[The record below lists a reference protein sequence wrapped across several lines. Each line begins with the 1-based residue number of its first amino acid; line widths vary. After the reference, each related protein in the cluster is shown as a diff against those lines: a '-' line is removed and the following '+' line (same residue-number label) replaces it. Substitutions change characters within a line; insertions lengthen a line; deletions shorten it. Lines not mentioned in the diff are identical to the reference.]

1 MKKIYTILLLIV
13 VSTTIVS
20 AQNSKTKKADNLYD
34 RLAYTD
40 AAQAYQK
47 VLKRGTTDAYVFERL
62 ANCYYFINDTKKAE
76 MYYKRVARSKDANP
90 EAIYNYAQ
98 SLKANGKFS
107 DYNTWMK
114 NFAKLSPNDTRV
126 KEFMKNPNY
135 IPKIMDDMARYTA
148 TNMEDINSE
157 YADFGGIVYG
167 KDFYFASGRNTSRKT
182 YQWNEEPY
190 LEIYKATNVGGTMKN
205 AELLKGDVNTK
216 YHESNAVISA
226 DGKRMYFDRND
237 YFEGDYDKSENGI
250 NQINL
255 YYAENI
261 DGKGWSGV
269 VSVPFNNNEYSTGH
283 PALSQDG
290 KTLYF
295 VSDMPGG
302 KGGSDIYMV
311 AINND
316 GSLGTPKRLGDNI
329 NTEGKELFPYLDSNG
344 TLYFSSDGH
353 MGIGGLDVFY
363 AEAQGDGFGVVTNLG
378 KGVNSTADDFAYKYD
393 PTTQSGYVSSNREGE
408 GGMGSD
414 DIYMV
419 EAVEIPCEVTI
430 AVLVTNQNTNA
441 AVAGARVD
449 LYDTMGNR
457 LSTKTSNIDG
467 MVSFKAACDQAHE
480 LQAVL
485 ADYESG
491 VAKVASANDQKV
503 SATIAL
509 KPIEEIIVEDQIVLN
524 PILFDFDKSNI
535 KPQAAFE
542 LDKVVSV
549 MNKYPEMV
557 IAVGS
562 HTDSRA
568 TDAYN
573 LSLSEAR
580 AQSTV
585 QYIISKG
592 ISGKRISGK
601 GFGET
606 QPKVSCGD
614 TCSEAEHQLNRR
626 SEFTIVKK

>member
-1 MKKIYTILLLIV
+1 MKKIYTILLLIA

-47 VLKRGTTDAYVFERL
+47 VLKRGTTDVYVFERL

-76 MYYKRVARSKDANP
+76 MYYKRVAKSKDANP

-98 SLKANGKFS
+98 TLKANGKFS

-205 AELLKGDVNTK
+205 AELLNGDVNTK

-237 YFEGDYDKSENGI
+237 YFEGDYDKSASGI

-269 VSVPFNNNEYSTGH
+269 VSAPFNNNEYSTGH

-290 KTLYF
+290 NTLYF

-311 AINND
+311 AINSD
-316 GSLGTPKRLGDNI
+316 GSLGTPERLGDNI

-344 TLYFSSDGH
+344 TLYFSSNGH

-363 AEAQGDGFGVVTNLG
+363 AEAQGDGFGVVNNLG
-378 KGVNSTADDFAYKYD
+378 KGVNSSADDFAYKYD
-393 PTTQSGYVSSNREGE
+393 PTSQSGYVSSNRE

-430 AVLVTNQNTNA
+430 AVLVINENTNA

-449 LYDTMGNR
+449 LYDTMGNK
-457 LSTKTSNIDG
+457 LSTKTSNVDG

-480 LQAVL
+480 VQGVL
-485 ADYESG
+485 ADFESN
-491 VAKVASANDQKV
+491 ASKVAPANDQKV

-524 PILFDFDKSNI
+524 PILFDLDKSNI
-535 KPQAAFE
+535 KAQAAFE
-542 LDKVVSV
+542 LDKVVAV

-557 IAVGS
+557 IAVGA

-573 LSLSEAR
+573 LRLSEAR

-601 GFGET
+601 GYGES

-614 TCSEAEHQLNRR
+614 TCSEADHQLNRR
-626 SEFTIVKK
+626 SEFTIVNR

>member
-1 MKKIYTILLLIV
+1 MKKIYTILLLIA

-47 VLKRGTTDAYVFERL
+47 VLKRGTTDDYVFERL

-76 MYYKRVARSKDANP
+76 MYYKRVAKSKDANP

-98 SLKANGKFS
+98 TLKANGKFS

-205 AELLKGDVNTK
+205 AELLNGDVNTK

-237 YFEGDYDKSENGI
+237 YFEGDYDKSANGI

-269 VSVPFNNNEYSTGH
+269 VSAPFNNNEYSTGH

-316 GSLGTPKRLGDNI
+316 GSLGTPERLADNI
-329 NTEGKELFPYLDSNG
+329 NTEGKELFPYVDSNG
-344 TLYFSSDGH
+344 TLYFSSNGH

-363 AEAQGDGFGVVTNLG
+363 AEAQGSSFGVVNNLG
-378 KGVNSTADDFAYKYD
+378 NGVNSPADDFAYKYD
-393 PTTQSGYVSSNREGE
+393 PTTQSGYVSSNREG
-408 GGMGSD
+408 GMGSD

-419 EAVEIPCEVTI
+419 AAVEIPCEVTI

-457 LSTKTSNIDG
+457 LSTKTSNVDG
-467 MVSFKAACDQAHE
+467 MVSFKAACDQPHE

-485 ADYESG
+485 ADYESNAG
-491 VAKVASANDQKV
+491 KVASANDQKV
-503 SATIAL
+503 SVTIAL

-524 PILFDFDKSNI
+524 PILFDLDKSNI

-557 IAVGS
+557 IAVGA

-573 LSLSEAR
+573 LRLSEAR

-592 ISGKRISGK
+592 ISAKRISGK
-601 GFGET
+601 GYGET

-626 SEFTIVKK
+626 SEFTIVNR

>member
-1 MKKIYTILLLIV
+1 MKKIYTILLLIA

-47 VLKRGTTDAYVFERL
+47 VLKRGTTDVYVFERL

-76 MYYKRVARSKDANP
+76 MYYKRVAKSKDANP

-98 SLKANGKFS
+98 TLKANGKFS

-205 AELLKGDVNTK
+205 AELLNGDVNTK

-237 YFEGDYDKSENGI
+237 YFEGDYDKSASGI

-269 VSVPFNNNEYSTGH
+269 VSAPFNNNEYSTGH

-290 KTLYF
+290 NTLYF

-311 AINND
+311 AINSD
-316 GSLGTPKRLGDNI
+316 GSLGTPERLGDNI
-329 NTEGKELFPYLDSNG
+329 NTEGKELFPYIDSNG
-344 TLYFSSDGH
+344 TLYFSSNGH

-363 AEAQGDGFGVVTNLG
+363 AEAQGDGFDVVNNLG
-378 KGVNSTADDFAYKYD
+378 KGVNSSADDFAYKYD
-393 PTTQSGYVSSNREGE
+393 PTSQSGYVSSNRE

-430 AVLVTNQNTNA
+430 AVLVINENTNA

-457 LSTKTSNIDG
+457 LSTKTSNVDG

-480 LQAVL
+480 VQGVL
-485 ADYESG
+485 ADFESN
-491 VAKVASANDQKV
+491 ASKVAPANDQKV

-524 PILFDFDKSNI
+524 PILFDLDKSNI
-535 KPQAAFE
+535 KAQAAFE
-542 LDKVVSV
+542 LDKVVAV

-557 IAVGS
+557 IAVGA

-573 LSLSEAR
+573 LRLSEAR

-601 GFGET
+601 GYGES

-614 TCSEAEHQLNRR
+614 TCSEADHQLNRR
-626 SEFTIVKK
+626 SEFTIVNR

>member
-1 MKKIYTILLLIV
+1 MKKIYTILLLIA

-47 VLKRGTTDAYVFERL
+47 VLKRGTTDVYVFERL

-76 MYYKRVARSKDANP
+76 MYYKRVAKSKDANP

-98 SLKANGKFS
+98 TLKANGKFS

-205 AELLKGDVNTK
+205 AELLNGDVNTK

-237 YFEGDYDKSENGI
+237 YFEGDYDKSASGI

-261 DGKGWSGV
+261 DGKGWSAV
-269 VSVPFNNNEYSTGH
+269 VSAPFNNNEYSTGH

-290 KTLYF
+290 NTLYF

-311 AINND
+311 AINSD

-344 TLYFSSDGH
+344 TLYFSSNGH

-378 KGVNSTADDFAYKYD
+378 KGVNSSADDFAYKYD
-393 PTTQSGYVSSNREGE
+393 PTSQSGYVSSNRE

-430 AVLVTNQNTNA
+430 AVLVINENTNA

-457 LSTKTSNIDG
+457 LSSKTSNVDG

-480 LQAVL
+480 VQGVL
-485 ADYESG
+485 ADFESN
-491 VAKVASANDQKV
+491 ASKVAPANDQKV

-524 PILFDFDKSNI
+524 PILFDLDKSNI
-535 KPQAAFE
+535 KAQAAFE
-542 LDKVVSV
+542 LDKVVAV

-557 IAVGS
+557 IAVGA

-601 GFGET
+601 GYGET
-606 QPKVSCGD
+606 QPKVSCGNN
-614 TCSEAEHQLNRR
+614 CSEAEHQLNRR
-626 SEFTIVKK
+626 SEFTIVNR

>member
-1 MKKIYTILLLIV
+1 MKKIYTILLLIA

-47 VLKRGTTDAYVFERL
+47 VLKRGTTDVYVFERL

-76 MYYKRVARSKDANP
+76 MYYKRVAKSKDANP

-98 SLKANGKFS
+98 TLKANGKFS

-205 AELLKGDVNTK
+205 AELLNGDVNTK

-237 YFEGDYDKSENGI
+237 YFEGDYDKSANGI

-269 VSVPFNNNEYSTGH
+269 VSAPFNNNEYSTGH

-290 KTLYF
+290 NTLYF

-311 AINND
+311 AINSD
-316 GSLGTPKRLGDNI
+316 GSLGTPERLGDNI

-344 TLYFSSDGH
+344 TLYFSSNGH

-363 AEAQGDGFGVVTNLG
+363 AEAQGDGFGVVNNLG
-378 KGVNSTADDFAYKYD
+378 KGVNSSADDFAYKYD
-393 PTTQSGYVSSNREGE
+393 PTTQSGYVSSNRE

-430 AVLVTNQNTNA
+430 AVLVINENTNA

-457 LSTKTSNIDG
+457 LSSKTSNVDG

-480 LQAVL
+480 VQGVL
-485 ADYESG
+485 ADFESN
-491 VAKVASANDQKV
+491 ASKVAPANDQKV

-524 PILFDFDKSNI
+524 PILFDLDKSNI
-535 KPQAAFE
+535 KAQAAFE

-557 IAVGS
+557 IAVGA

-573 LSLSEAR
+573 LTLSEAR

-601 GFGET
+601 GYGET

-614 TCSEAEHQLNRR
+614 NCSEAEHQLNRR
-626 SEFTIVKK
+626 SEFTIVNR

>member
-1 MKKIYTILLLIV
+1 MKKIYTILLLIA

-20 AQNSKTKKADNLYD
+20 AQNSKTKKADKLYD

-47 VLKRGTTDAYVFERL
+47 VLKRGTTDDYVFERL

-76 MYYKRVARSKDANP
+76 MYYKRVAKSKDANP

-98 SLKANGKFS
+98 TLKANGKFS

-205 AELLKGDVNTK
+205 AELLNGDVNTK

-237 YFEGDYDKSENGI
+237 YFEGDYDKSANGI

-269 VSVPFNNNEYSTGH
+269 VSAHFNNNEYSTGH

-316 GSLGTPKRLGDNI
+316 GSLGTPERLADNI
-329 NTEGKELFPYLDSNG
+329 NTEGKELFPYVDSNG
-344 TLYFSSDGH
+344 TLYFSSNGH

-363 AEAQGDGFGVVTNLG
+363 AEAQGSSFGVVNNLG
-378 KGVNSTADDFAYKYD
+378 NGVNSPADDFAYKYD
-393 PTTQSGYVSSNREGE
+393 PTTQSGYVSSNREG
-408 GGMGSD
+408 GMGSD

-419 EAVEIPCEVTI
+419 AAVEIPCEVTI

-449 LYDTMGNR
+449 LYDTLGNR
-457 LSTKTSNIDG
+457 LSTKTSNVDG

-485 ADYESG
+485 ADYESNAG
-491 VAKVASANDQKV
+491 KVASANDQKV
-503 SATIAL
+503 SVTIAL

-524 PILFDFDKSNI
+524 PILFDLDKSNI

-557 IAVGS
+557 IAVGA

-573 LSLSEAR
+573 LRLSEAR

-592 ISGKRISGK
+592 INAERISGK
-601 GFGET
+601 GYGET

-626 SEFTIVKK
+626 SEFTIVNK

>member
-1 MKKIYTILLLIV
+1 MKKIYTILLLIA

-47 VLKRGTTDAYVFERL
+47 VLKRGTTDVYVFERL

-76 MYYKRVARSKDANP
+76 MYYKRVAKSKDANP

-98 SLKANGKFS
+98 TLKANGKFS

-205 AELLKGDVNTK
+205 AELLNGDVNTK

-237 YFEGDYDKSENGI
+237 YFEGDYDKSASGI

-261 DGKGWSGV
+261 DGKGWSAV
-269 VSVPFNNNEYSTGH
+269 VSAPFNNNEYSTGH

-290 KTLYF
+290 NTLYF

-311 AINND
+311 AINSD
-316 GSLGTPKRLGDNI
+316 GSLGTPERLGDNI

-344 TLYFSSDGH
+344 TLYFSSNGH

-378 KGVNSTADDFAYKYD
+378 KGVNSSADDFAYKYD
-393 PTTQSGYVSSNREGE
+393 PTSQSGYVSSNRE

-430 AVLVTNQNTNA
+430 AVLVINENTNA

-457 LSTKTSNIDG
+457 LSSKTSNVDG

-480 LQAVL
+480 VQGVL
-485 ADYESG
+485 ADFESN
-491 VAKVASANDQKV
+491 ASKVAPANDQKV

-524 PILFDFDKSNI
+524 PILFDLDKSNI
-535 KPQAAFE
+535 KAQAAFE
-542 LDKVVSV
+542 LDKVVAV

-557 IAVGS
+557 IAVGA

-601 GFGET
+601 GYGET
-606 QPKVSCGD
+606 QPKVSCGNN
-614 TCSEAEHQLNRR
+614 CSEAEHQLNRR
-626 SEFTIVKK
+626 SEFTIVNR

>member
-1 MKKIYTILLLIV
+1 MKKIYTILLLIA

-47 VLKRGTTDAYVFERL
+47 VLKKGTTDVYVFERL

-76 MYYKRVARSKDANP
+76 MYYKRVAKSKDANP

-98 SLKANGKFS
+98 TLKANGKFS

-205 AELLKGDVNTK
+205 AELLNGDVNTK

-237 YFEGDYDKSENGI
+237 YFEGDYDKSANGI

-269 VSVPFNNNEYSTGH
+269 VSAPFNNNEYSTGH

-311 AINND
+311 AINSD
-316 GSLGTPKRLGDNI
+316 GSLGTPERLGDNI
-329 NTEGKELFPYLDSNG
+329 NTEGKELFPYIDSNG
-344 TLYFSSDGH
+344 TLYFSSNGH

-363 AEAQGDGFGVVTNLG
+363 AEAQGDGFDVVNNLG
-378 KGVNSTADDFAYKYD
+378 KGVNSSADDFAYKYD
-393 PTTQSGYVSSNREGE
+393 PTSQSGYVSSNRE

-430 AVLVTNQNTNA
+430 AVRVINENTNA

-457 LSTKTSNIDG
+457 LSTKTSNVDG

-480 LQAVL
+480 VQGVL
-485 ADYESG
+485 ADFESN
-491 VAKVASANDQKV
+491 ASKVAPANDQKV

-524 PILFDFDKSNI
+524 PILFDLDKSNI
-535 KPQAAFE
+535 KAQAAFE
-542 LDKVVSV
+542 LDKVVAV

-557 IAVGS
+557 IAVGA

-573 LSLSEAR
+573 LRLSEAR

-601 GFGET
+601 GYGES

-614 TCSEAEHQLNRR
+614 NCSEADHQLNRR
-626 SEFTIVKK
+626 SEFTIVNR

>member
-1 MKKIYTILLLIV
+1 MKKIYTILLLIA

-47 VLKRGTTDAYVFERL
+47 VLKRGTTDVYVFERL

-76 MYYKRVARSKDANP
+76 MYYKRVAKSKDANP

-98 SLKANGKFS
+98 TLKANGKFS

-205 AELLKGDVNTK
+205 AELLNGDVNTK

-237 YFEGDYDKSENGI
+237 YFEGDYDKSASGI

-269 VSVPFNNNEYSTGH
+269 VSAPFNNNEYSTGH

-290 KTLYF
+290 NTLYF

-311 AINND
+311 AINSD

-344 TLYFSSDGH
+344 TLYFSSNGH

-363 AEAQGDGFGVVTNLG
+363 AEAQGDGFGVVNNLG
-378 KGVNSTADDFAYKYD
+378 KGVNSSADDFAYKYD
-393 PTTQSGYVSSNREGE
+393 PTSQSGYVSSNRE

-430 AVLVTNQNTNA
+430 AVLVINENTNA

-457 LSTKTSNIDG
+457 LSTKTSNVDG

-480 LQAVL
+480 VQGVL
-485 ADYESG
+485 ADFESN
-491 VAKVASANDQKV
+491 ASKVAPANDQKV

-524 PILFDFDKSNI
+524 PILFDLDKSNI
-535 KPQAAFE
+535 KAQAAFE
-542 LDKVVSV
+542 LDKVVAV

-557 IAVGS
+557 IAVGA

-573 LSLSEAR
+573 LRLSEAR

-601 GFGET
+601 GYGES

-626 SEFTIVKK
+626 SEFTIVNR

>member
-1 MKKIYTILLLIV
+1 MKKIYTILLLIA

-47 VLKRGTTDAYVFERL
+47 VLKRGTTDVYVFERL

-76 MYYKRVARSKDANP
+76 MYYKRVAKSKDANP

-98 SLKANGKFS
+98 TLKANGKFS

-205 AELLKGDVNTK
+205 AELLNGDVNTK

-237 YFEGDYDKSENGI
+237 YFEGDYDKSASGI

-269 VSVPFNNNEYSTGH
+269 VSAPFNNNEYSTGH

-290 KTLYF
+290 NTLYF

-311 AINND
+311 AINSD
-316 GSLGTPKRLGDNI
+316 GSLGTPERLGDNI

-344 TLYFSSDGH
+344 TLYFSSNGH

-363 AEAQGDGFGVVTNLG
+363 AEAQGDGFGVVNNLG
-378 KGVNSTADDFAYKYD
+378 KGVNSSADDFAYKYD
-393 PTTQSGYVSSNREGE
+393 PTSQSGYVSSNRE

-430 AVLVTNQNTNA
+430 AVLVINENTNA

-457 LSTKTSNIDG
+457 LSTKTSNVDG

-480 LQAVL
+480 VQGVL
-485 ADYESG
+485 ADFESN
-491 VAKVASANDQKV
+491 ASKVAPANDQKV

-524 PILFDFDKSNI
+524 PILFDLDKSNI
-535 KPQAAFE
+535 KAQAAFE
-542 LDKVVSV
+542 LDKVVAV

-557 IAVGS
+557 IAVGA

-601 GFGET
+601 GYGES

-614 TCSEAEHQLNRR
+614 NCSEADHQLNRR
-626 SEFTIVKK
+626 SEFTIVNR

>member
-1 MKKIYTILLLIV
+1 MKKIYTILLLIA

-47 VLKRGTTDAYVFERL
+47 VLKRGTTDVYVFERL

-76 MYYKRVARSKDANP
+76 MYYKRVAKSKDANP

-98 SLKANGKFS
+98 TLKANGKFS

-205 AELLKGDVNTK
+205 AELLNGDVNTK

-237 YFEGDYDKSENGI
+237 YFEGDYDKSASGI

-261 DGKGWSGV
+261 DGKGWSAV
-269 VSVPFNNNEYSTGH
+269 VSAPFNNNEYSTGH

-290 KTLYF
+290 NTLYF

-311 AINND
+311 AINSD
-316 GSLGTPKRLGDNI
+316 GSLGTPERLGDNI

-344 TLYFSSDGH
+344 TLYFSSNGH

-378 KGVNSTADDFAYKYD
+378 KGVNSSADDFAYKYD
-393 PTTQSGYVSSNREGE
+393 PTSQSGYVSSNRE

-430 AVLVTNQNTNA
+430 AVLVINENTNA

-457 LSTKTSNIDG
+457 LSTKTSNVDG

-480 LQAVL
+480 VQGVL
-485 ADYESG
+485 ADFESN
-491 VAKVASANDQKV
+491 ASKVAPANDQKV

-524 PILFDFDKSNI
+524 PILFDLDKSNI
-535 KPQAAFE
+535 KAQAAFE
-542 LDKVVSV
+542 LDKVVAV

-557 IAVGS
+557 IAVGA

-601 GFGET
+601 GYGET
-606 QPKVSCGD
+606 QPKVSCGNN
-614 TCSEAEHQLNRR
+614 CSEAEHQLNRR
-626 SEFTIVKK
+626 SEFTIVNR

>member
-1 MKKIYTILLLIV
+1 MKKIYTILLLIA

-47 VLKRGTTDAYVFERL
+47 VLKKGTTDVYVFERL

-76 MYYKRVARSKDANP
+76 MYYKRVAKSKDANP

-98 SLKANGKFS
+98 TLKANGKFS

-205 AELLKGDVNTK
+205 AELLNGDVNTK

-237 YFEGDYDKSENGI
+237 YFEGDYDKSANGI

-269 VSVPFNNNEYSTGH
+269 VSAPFNNNEYSTGH

-311 AINND
+311 AINSD
-316 GSLGTPKRLGDNI
+316 GSLGTPERLGDNI
-329 NTEGKELFPYLDSNG
+329 NTEGKELFPYIDSNG
-344 TLYFSSDGH
+344 TLYFSSNGH

-363 AEAQGDGFGVVTNLG
+363 AEAQGDGFDVVNNLG
-378 KGVNSTADDFAYKYD
+378 KGVNSSADDFAYKYD
-393 PTTQSGYVSSNREGE
+393 PTSQSGYVSSNRE

-419 EAVEIPCEVTI
+419 EAVEIPCEITI
-430 AVLVTNQNTNA
+430 AVLVINENTNA

-457 LSTKTSNIDG
+457 LSTKTSNVDG

-480 LQAVL
+480 VQGVL
-485 ADYESG
+485 ADFESN
-491 VAKVASANDQKV
+491 ASKVAPANDQKV

-524 PILFDFDKSNI
+524 PILFDLDKSNI
-535 KPQAAFE
+535 KAQAAFE
-542 LDKVVSV
+542 LDKVVAV

-557 IAVGS
+557 IAVGA

-573 LSLSEAR
+573 LRLSEAR

-601 GFGET
+601 GYGES

-614 TCSEAEHQLNRR
+614 NCSEADHQLNRR
-626 SEFTIVKK
+626 SEFTIVNR

>member
-1 MKKIYTILLLIV
+1 MKKIYTILLLIA

-47 VLKRGTTDAYVFERL
+47 VLKKGTTDVYVFERL

-76 MYYKRVARSKDANP
+76 MYYKRVAKSKDANP

-98 SLKANGKFS
+98 TLKANGKFS

-205 AELLKGDVNTK
+205 AELLNGDVNTK

-237 YFEGDYDKSENGI
+237 YFEGDYDKSANGI

-269 VSVPFNNNEYSTGH
+269 VSAPFNNNEYSTGH

-311 AINND
+311 AINSD
-316 GSLGTPKRLGDNI
+316 GSLGTPERLGDNI
-329 NTEGKELFPYLDSNG
+329 NTEGKELFPYIDSNG
-344 TLYFSSDGH
+344 TLYFSSNGH

-363 AEAQGDGFGVVTNLG
+363 AEAQGDGFDVVNNLG
-378 KGVNSTADDFAYKYD
+378 KGVNSSADDFAYKYD
-393 PTTQSGYVSSNREGE
+393 PTSQSGYVSSNRE

-430 AVLVTNQNTNA
+430 AVLVINENTNA

-457 LSTKTSNIDG
+457 LSSKTSNVDG

-480 LQAVL
+480 VQGVL
-485 ADYESG
+485 ADYESN
-491 VAKVASANDQKV
+491 ASKVAPANDQKV

-524 PILFDFDKSNI
+524 PILFDLDKSNI
-535 KPQAAFE
+535 KAQAAFE
-542 LDKVVSV
+542 LDKVVAV

-557 IAVGS
+557 IAVGA

-573 LSLSEAR
+573 LRLSEAR

-601 GFGET
+601 GYGES

-614 TCSEAEHQLNRR
+614 NCSEADHQLNRR
-626 SEFTIVKK
+626 SEFTIVNR

>member
-1 MKKIYTILLLIV
+1 MKKIYTILLLIA

-47 VLKRGTTDAYVFERL
+47 VLKRGTTDVYVFERL

-76 MYYKRVARSKDANP
+76 MYYKRVAKSKDANP

-98 SLKANGKFS
+98 TLKANGKFS

-205 AELLKGDVNTK
+205 AELLNGDVNTK

-237 YFEGDYDKSENGI
+237 YFEGDYDKSASGI

-261 DGKGWSGV
+261 DGKGWSAV
-269 VSVPFNNNEYSTGH
+269 VSAPFNNNEYSTGH

-290 KTLYF
+290 NTLYF

-311 AINND
+311 AINSD

-344 TLYFSSDGH
+344 TLYFSSNGH

-378 KGVNSTADDFAYKYD
+378 KGVNSSADDFAYKYD
-393 PTTQSGYVSSNREGE
+393 PTSQSGYVSSNRE

-430 AVLVTNQNTNA
+430 AVLVINENTNA

-457 LSTKTSNIDG
+457 LSSKTSNVDG

-480 LQAVL
+480 VQGVL
-485 ADYESG
+485 ADFESN
-491 VAKVASANDQKV
+491 ASKVAPANDQKV

-524 PILFDFDKSNI
+524 PILFDLDKSNI
-535 KPQAAFE
+535 KAQAAFE
-542 LDKVVSV
+542 LDKVVAV

-557 IAVGS
+557 IAVGA

-601 GFGET
+601 GYGES
-606 QPKVSCGD
+606 QPKVSCGNN
-614 TCSEAEHQLNRR
+614 CSEAEHQLNRR
-626 SEFTIVKK
+626 SEFTIVNR

>member
-1 MKKIYTILLLIV
+1 MKKIYTILLLIA

-47 VLKRGTTDAYVFERL
+47 VLKKGTTDVYVFERL

-76 MYYKRVARSKDANP
+76 MYYKRVAKSKDANP

-98 SLKANGKFS
+98 TLKANGKFS

-205 AELLKGDVNTK
+205 AELLNGDVNTK

-237 YFEGDYDKSENGI
+237 YFEGDYDKSANGI

-269 VSVPFNNNEYSTGH
+269 VSAPFNNNEYSTGH

-290 KTLYF
+290 NTLYF

-311 AINND
+311 AINSD
-316 GSLGTPKRLGDNI
+316 GSLGTPERLGDNI
-329 NTEGKELFPYLDSNG
+329 NTEGKELFPYIDSNG
-344 TLYFSSDGH
+344 TLYFSSNGH

-363 AEAQGDGFGVVTNLG
+363 AEAQGDGFGVVNNLG
-378 KGVNSTADDFAYKYD
+378 KGVNSSADDFAYKYD
-393 PTTQSGYVSSNREGE
+393 PTSQSGYVSSNRE

-430 AVLVTNQNTNA
+430 AVLVINENTNA

-457 LSTKTSNIDG
+457 LSSKTSNVDG

-480 LQAVL
+480 VQGVL
-485 ADYESG
+485 ADFESN
-491 VAKVASANDQKV
+491 ASKVAPANDQKV

-524 PILFDFDKSNI
+524 PILFDLDKSNI
-535 KPQAAFE
+535 KAQAAFE
-542 LDKVVSV
+542 LDKVVAV

-557 IAVGS
+557 IAVGA

-573 LSLSEAR
+573 LTLSEAR

-601 GFGET
+601 GYGES

-614 TCSEAEHQLNRR
+614 NCSEADHQLNRR
-626 SEFTIVKK
+626 SEFTIVNR

>member
-1 MKKIYTILLLIV
+1 MKKIYTILLLIA

-47 VLKRGTTDAYVFERL
+47 VLKRGTTDVYVFERL

-76 MYYKRVARSKDANP
+76 MYYKRVAKSKDANP

-98 SLKANGKFS
+98 TLKANGKFS

-148 TNMEDINSE
+148 TNMKDINSE

-205 AELLKGDVNTK
+205 AELLNGDVNTK

-237 YFEGDYDKSENGI
+237 YFEGDYDKSANGI

-269 VSVPFNNNEYSTGH
+269 VSAPFNNNEYSTGH

-311 AINND
+311 AINSD
-316 GSLGTPKRLGDNI
+316 GSLGTPERLADNI
-329 NTEGKELFPYLDSNG
+329 NTEGKELFPYVDSNG
-344 TLYFSSDGH
+344 TLYFSSNGH

-363 AEAQGDGFGVVTNLG
+363 AEAQGSGFGVVNNLG
-378 KGVNSTADDFAYKYD
+378 NGVNSPADDFAYKYD
-393 PTTQSGYVSSNREGE
+393 PTTQSGYVSSNREG
-408 GGMGSD
+408 GMGSD

-419 EAVEIPCEVTI
+419 AAVEIPCEVTI

-457 LSTKTSNIDG
+457 LSTKTSNVDG
-467 MVSFKAACDQAHE
+467 MVSFKAACDQPHE

-485 ADYESG
+485 ADYESNAG
-491 VAKVASANDQKV
+491 KVASANDQKV
-503 SATIAL
+503 SVTIAL

-524 PILFDFDKSNI
+524 PILFDLDKSNI

-542 LDKVVSV
+542 LDKVVSI

-557 IAVGS
+557 IAVGA

-573 LSLSEAR
+573 LRLSEAR

-592 ISGKRISGK
+592 INAKRISGK
-601 GFGET
+601 GYGET

-626 SEFTIVKK
+626 SEFTIVNK

>member
-1 MKKIYTILLLIV
+1 MKKIYTILLLIA

-34 RLAYTD
+34 KLAYTD

-47 VLKRGTTDAYVFERL
+47 VLKRGTTDVYVFERL

-76 MYYKRVARSKDANP
+76 MYYKRVAKSKDANP

-98 SLKANGKFS
+98 TLKANGKFS

-114 NFAKLSPNDTRV
+114 NFARLSPNDTRV

-135 IPKIMDDMARYTA
+135 IPKIMEDMARYTA

-205 AELLKGDVNTK
+205 AELLNGDVNTK

-237 YFEGDYDKSENGI
+237 YFEGDYDKSANGI

-269 VSVPFNNNEYSTGH
+269 VSAPFNNNEYSTGH

-311 AINND
+311 AINSD

-344 TLYFSSDGH
+344 TLYFSSNGH

-363 AEAQGDGFGVVTNLG
+363 AEAQGNGFGAVNNLG
-378 KGVNSTADDFAYKYD
+378 NGVNSSADDFAYKYD
-393 PTTQSGYVSSNREGE
+393 PTSQSGYVSSNREG
-408 GGMGSD
+408 GQGSD

-430 AVLVTNQNTNA
+430 SVLVINENTNA

-449 LYDTMGNR
+449 LYDTKGNR
-457 LSTKTSNIDG
+457 LSTKTSNLDG

-480 LQAVL
+480 VQGVL
-485 ADYESG
+485 ADFESN
-491 VAKVASANDQKV
+491 ASKVAPANDQKV

-524 PILFDFDKSNI
+524 PILFDLDKSNI
-535 KPQAAFE
+535 KAQAAFE

-557 IAVGS
+557 IEVGA

-573 LSLSEAR
+573 LTLSEAR

-601 GFGET
+601 GYGET

-614 TCSEAEHQLNRR
+614 SCSEAEHQLNRR

>member
-1 MKKIYTILLLIV
+1 MKKIYTILLLIA

-47 VLKRGTTDAYVFERL
+47 VLKRGTTDVYVFERL

-76 MYYKRVARSKDANP
+76 MYYKRVAKSKDANP

-98 SLKANGKFS
+98 TLKANGKFS

-205 AELLKGDVNTK
+205 AELLNGDVNTK

-237 YFEGDYDKSENGI
+237 YFEGDYDKSANGI

-269 VSVPFNNNEYSTGH
+269 VSAPFNNNEYSTGH

-290 KTLYF
+290 NTLYF

-311 AINND
+311 AINSD
-316 GSLGTPKRLGDNI
+316 GSLGTPERLGDNI

-344 TLYFSSDGH
+344 TLYFSSNGH

-363 AEAQGDGFGVVTNLG
+363 AEAQGDGFGVVNNLG
-378 KGVNSTADDFAYKYD
+378 KGVNSSADDFAYKYD
-393 PTTQSGYVSSNREGE
+393 PTSQSGYVSSNRE

-430 AVLVTNQNTNA
+430 AVLVINENTNA

-457 LSTKTSNIDG
+457 LSTKTSNVDG

-480 LQAVL
+480 VQGVL
-485 ADYESG
+485 ADYESN
-491 VAKVASANDQKV
+491 ASKVAPANDQKV

-524 PILFDFDKSNI
+524 PILFDLDKSNI
-535 KPQAAFE
+535 KAQAAFE
-542 LDKVVSV
+542 LDKVVAV

-557 IAVGS
+557 IAVGA

-573 LSLSEAR
+573 LRLSEAR

-601 GFGET
+601 GYGES

-626 SEFTIVKK
+626 SEFTIVNR

>member
-1 MKKIYTILLLIV
+1 MKKIYTILLLIA

-47 VLKRGTTDAYVFERL
+47 VLKRGTTDVYVFERL

-76 MYYKRVARSKDANP
+76 MYYKRVAKSKDANP

-98 SLKANGKFS
+98 TLKANGKFS

-205 AELLKGDVNTK
+205 AELLNGDVNTK

-237 YFEGDYDKSENGI
+237 YFEGDYDKSANGI

-269 VSVPFNNNEYSTGH
+269 VSAPFNNNEYSTGH

-290 KTLYF
+290 NTLYF

-311 AINND
+311 AINSD

-344 TLYFSSDGH
+344 TLYFSSNGH

-363 AEAQGDGFGVVTNLG
+363 AEAQGDGFGVVNNLG
-378 KGVNSTADDFAYKYD
+378 KGVNSSADDFAYKYD
-393 PTTQSGYVSSNREGE
+393 PTSQSGYVSSNRE

-430 AVLVTNQNTNA
+430 AVLVINENTNA

-457 LSTKTSNIDG
+457 LSTKTSNVDG

-480 LQAVL
+480 VQGVL
-485 ADYESG
+485 ADFESN
-491 VAKVASANDQKV
+491 ASKVAPANDQKV

-524 PILFDFDKSNI
+524 PILFDLDKSNI
-535 KPQAAFE
+535 KAQAAFE

-557 IAVGS
+557 IAVGA

-573 LSLSEAR
+573 LRLSEAR

-592 ISGKRISGK
+592 INAKRISGK
-601 GFGET
+601 GYGES

-626 SEFTIVKK
+626 SEFTIVNR

>member
-1 MKKIYTILLLIV
+1 MKKIYTILLLIA

-47 VLKRGTTDAYVFERL
+47 VLKRGTTDVYVFERL

-76 MYYKRVARSKDANP
+76 MYYKRVAKSKDANP

-98 SLKANGKFS
+98 TLKANGKFS

-205 AELLKGDVNTK
+205 AELLNGDVNTK

-237 YFEGDYDKSENGI
+237 YFEGDYDKSASGI

-261 DGKGWSGV
+261 DGKGWSAV
-269 VSVPFNNNEYSTGH
+269 VSAPFNNNEYSTGH

-290 KTLYF
+290 NTLYF

-311 AINND
+311 AINSD

-344 TLYFSSDGH
+344 TLYFSSNGH

-363 AEAQGDGFGVVTNLG
+363 AEAQGDGFDVVNNLG
-378 KGVNSTADDFAYKYD
+378 KGVNSSADDFAYKYD
-393 PTTQSGYVSSNREGE
+393 PTSQSGYVSSNRE

-430 AVLVTNQNTNA
+430 AVLVINENTNA

-457 LSTKTSNIDG
+457 LSSKTSNVDG

-480 LQAVL
+480 VQGVL
-485 ADYESG
+485 ADFESN
-491 VAKVASANDQKV
+491 ASKVAPANDQKV

-524 PILFDFDKSNI
+524 PILFDLDKSNI
-535 KPQAAFE
+535 KAQAAFE

-557 IAVGS
+557 IAVGA

-601 GFGET
+601 GYGES

-614 TCSEAEHQLNRR
+614 TCSEADHQLNRR
-626 SEFTIVKK
+626 SEFTIVNR

>member
-1 MKKIYTILLLIV
+1 MKKIYTILLLIA

-47 VLKRGTTDAYVFERL
+47 VLKRGTTDVYVFERL

-76 MYYKRVARSKDANP
+76 MYYKRVAKSKDANP

-98 SLKANGKFS
+98 TLKANGKFS

-205 AELLKGDVNTK
+205 AELLNGDVNTK

-237 YFEGDYDKSENGI
+237 YFEGDYDKSASGI

-269 VSVPFNNNEYSTGH
+269 VSAPFNNNEYSTGH

-290 KTLYF
+290 NTLYF

-311 AINND
+311 AINSD

-344 TLYFSSDGH
+344 TLYFSSNGH

-363 AEAQGDGFGVVTNLG
+363 AEAQGDGFGVVNNLG
-378 KGVNSTADDFAYKYD
+378 KGVNSSADDFAYKYD
-393 PTTQSGYVSSNREGE
+393 PTSQSGYVSSNRE

-430 AVLVTNQNTNA
+430 AVLVINENTNA

-457 LSTKTSNIDG
+457 LSSKTSNVDG

-480 LQAVL
+480 VQGVL
-485 ADYESG
+485 ADFESN
-491 VAKVASANDQKV
+491 ASKVAPANDQKV

-524 PILFDFDKSNI
+524 PILFDLDKSNI
-535 KPQAAFE
+535 KAQAAFE

-557 IAVGS
+557 IAVGA

-601 GFGET
+601 GYGES

-626 SEFTIVKK
+626 SEFTIVNR

>member
-1 MKKIYTILLLIV
+1 MKKIYTILLLIA

-47 VLKRGTTDAYVFERL
+47 VLKRGTTDVYVFERL

-76 MYYKRVARSKDANP
+76 MYYKRVAKSKDANP

-98 SLKANGKFS
+98 TLKANGKFS

-157 YADFGGIVYG
+157 YADFGGFVYG

-205 AELLKGDVNTK
+205 AELLNGDVNTK

-237 YFEGDYDKSENGI
+237 YFEGDYDKSANGI

-269 VSVPFNNNEYSTGH
+269 VSAPFNNNEYSTGH

-290 KTLYF
+290 NTLYF

-311 AINND
+311 AINSD

-344 TLYFSSDGH
+344 TLYFSSNGH

-363 AEAQGDGFGVVTNLG
+363 AEAQGDGFDVVNNLG
-378 KGVNSTADDFAYKYD
+378 KGVNSSADDFAYKYD
-393 PTTQSGYVSSNREGE
+393 PTSQSGYVSSNREG
-408 GGMGSD
+408 GMGSD
-414 DIYMV
+414 DIYTV

-430 AVLVTNQNTNA
+430 AVLVINENTNA

-457 LSTKTSNIDG
+457 LSTKTSNVDG

-480 LQAVL
+480 VQGVL
-485 ADYESG
+485 ADFESN
-491 VAKVASANDQKV
+491 ASKVAPANDQKV

-524 PILFDFDKSNI
+524 PILFDLDKSNI
-535 KPQAAFE
+535 KAQAAFE

-557 IAVGS
+557 IAVGA

-573 LSLSEAR
+573 LRLSEAR

-592 ISGKRISGK
+592 INAKRISGK
-601 GFGET
+601 GYGES

-626 SEFTIVKK
+626 SEFTIVNR

>member
-1 MKKIYTILLLIV
+1 MKKIYTILLLIA
-13 VSTTIVS
+13 VSSTIVS
-20 AQNSKTKKADNLYD
+20 AQNSKTKKADKLYD

-47 VLKRGTTDAYVFERL
+47 VLKRGTTDVYVFERL

-76 MYYKRVARSKDANP
+76 MYYKRVAKSKDANP

-98 SLKANGKFS
+98 TLKANGKFS

-114 NFAKLSPNDTRV
+114 NFAKLSPKDTRV

-167 KDFYFASGRNTSRKT
+167 KDFYFSSGRNTSRKK

-205 AELLKGDVNTK
+205 AELLNGDVNTK

-237 YFEGDYDKSENGI
+237 YFEGDYDKSANGI

-269 VSVPFNNNEYSTGH
+269 VSAPFNNNEYSTGH

-316 GSLGTPKRLGDNI
+316 GSLGSPERLADNI
-329 NTEGKELFPYLDSNG
+329 NTEGKELFPYVDSNG
-344 TLYFSSDGH
+344 TLYFSSNVH

-363 AEAQGDGFGVVTNLG
+363 AEAQGSGFGVVNNLG
-378 KGVNSTADDFAYKYD
+378 NGVNSPADDFAYKYD
-393 PTTQSGYVSSNREGE
+393 PTTQSGYVSSNRE

-457 LSTKTSNIDG
+457 LSTKTSNVDG
-467 MVSFKAACDQAHE
+467 VVSFKAACDQPHE

-485 ADYESG
+485 ADYESNAG
-491 VAKVASANDQKV
+491 KVASANDQKV
-503 SATIAL
+503 SVTIAL

-524 PILFDFDKSNI
+524 PILFDLDKSNI

-557 IAVGS
+557 IAVGA

-573 LSLSEAR
+573 LTLSEAR

-592 ISGKRISGK
+592 INAKRISGK
-601 GFGET
+601 GYGES

-626 SEFTIVKK
+626 SEFTIVNR

>member
-1 MKKIYTILLLIV
+1 MKKIYTILLLIA

-47 VLKRGTTDAYVFERL
+47 VLKRGTTDVYVFERL

-76 MYYKRVARSKDANP
+76 MYYKRVAKSKDANP

-98 SLKANGKFS
+98 TLKANGKFS

-205 AELLKGDVNTK
+205 AELLNGDVNTK

-237 YFEGDYDKSENGI
+237 YFEGDYDKSASGI

-261 DGKGWSGV
+261 DGKGWSAV
-269 VSVPFNNNEYSTGH
+269 VSAPFNNNEYSTGH

-290 KTLYF
+290 NTLYF

-311 AINND
+311 AINSD

-344 TLYFSSDGH
+344 TLYFSSNGH

-378 KGVNSTADDFAYKYD
+378 KGVNSSADDFAYKYD
-393 PTTQSGYVSSNREGE
+393 PTSQSGYVSSNRE

-430 AVLVTNQNTNA
+430 AVLVINENTNA

-449 LYDTMGNR
+449 LYDTMGNK
-457 LSTKTSNIDG
+457 LSTKTSNVDG

-480 LQAVL
+480 VQGVL
-485 ADYESG
+485 ADFESN
-491 VAKVASANDQKV
+491 ASKVAPANDQKV

-524 PILFDFDKSNI
+524 PILFDLDKSNI
-535 KPQAAFE
+535 KAQAAFE
-542 LDKVVSV
+542 LDKVVAV

-557 IAVGS
+557 IAVGA

-601 GFGET
+601 GYGET
-606 QPKVSCGD
+606 QPKVSCGNN
-614 TCSEAEHQLNRR
+614 CSEAEHQLNRR
-626 SEFTIVKK
+626 SEFTIVNR

>member
-1 MKKIYTILLLIV
+1 MKKIYTILLLIA

-47 VLKRGTTDAYVFERL
+47 VLKRGTTDVYVFERL

-76 MYYKRVARSKDANP
+76 MYYKRVAKSKDANP

-98 SLKANGKFS
+98 TLKANGKFS

-205 AELLKGDVNTK
+205 AELLNGDVNTK

-237 YFEGDYDKSENGI
+237 YFEGDYDKSANGI

-269 VSVPFNNNEYSTGH
+269 VSAPFNNNEYSTGH

-311 AINND
+311 AVNND
-316 GSLGTPKRLGDNI
+316 GSLGTPERLADNI
-329 NTEGKELFPYLDSNG
+329 NTEGKELFPYVDSNG
-344 TLYFSSDGH
+344 TLYFSSNGH

-363 AEAQGDGFGVVTNLG
+363 AEAQGDGFGVVNNLG
-378 KGVNSTADDFAYKYD
+378 KGVNSSADDFAYKYD
-393 PTTQSGYVSSNREGE
+393 PTTQSGYVSSNRE

-457 LSTKTSNIDG
+457 LSTKTSNVDG
-467 MVSFKAACDQAHE
+467 MVSFKAACDQPHE

-485 ADYESG
+485 ADYESNAG
-491 VAKVASANDQKV
+491 KVASANDQRV
-503 SATIAL
+503 SVTIAL

-524 PILFDFDKSNI
+524 PILFDLDKSNI

-557 IAVGS
+557 IAVGA

-573 LSLSEAR
+573 LTLSEAR

-601 GFGET
+601 GYGES

-626 SEFTIVKK
+626 SEFTIVNR

>member
-1 MKKIYTILLLIV
+1 MKKIYTILLLIA

-47 VLKRGTTDAYVFERL
+47 VLKRGTTDVYVFERL

-76 MYYKRVARSKDANP
+76 MYYKRVAKSKDANP

-98 SLKANGKFS
+98 TLKANGKFS

-205 AELLKGDVNTK
+205 AELLNGDVNTK

-237 YFEGDYDKSENGI
+237 YFEGDYDKSASGI

-269 VSVPFNNNEYSTGH
+269 VSAPFNNNEYSTGH

-290 KTLYF
+290 NTLYF

-311 AINND
+311 AINSD
-316 GSLGTPKRLGDNI
+316 GSLGTPERLGDNI
-329 NTEGKELFPYLDSNG
+329 NTEGKELFPYIDSNG
-344 TLYFSSDGH
+344 TLYFSSNGH

-363 AEAQGDGFGVVTNLG
+363 AEAQGDGFDVVNNLG
-378 KGVNSTADDFAYKYD
+378 KGVNSSADDFAYKYD
-393 PTTQSGYVSSNREGE
+393 PTSQSGYVSSNRE

-430 AVLVTNQNTNA
+430 AVLVINENTNA

-457 LSTKTSNIDG
+457 LSTKTSNVDG

-480 LQAVL
+480 VQGVL
-485 ADYESG
+485 ADFESN
-491 VAKVASANDQKV
+491 ASKVAPANDQKV

-524 PILFDFDKSNI
+524 PILFDLDKSNI
-535 KPQAAFE
+535 KAQAAFE

-557 IAVGS
+557 IAVGA

-573 LSLSEAR
+573 LRLSEAR

-592 ISGKRISGK
+592 INAKRISGK
-601 GFGET
+601 GYGES

-626 SEFTIVKK
+626 SEFTIVNR

>member
-1 MKKIYTILLLIV
+1 MKKIYTILLLIA

-47 VLKRGTTDAYVFERL
+47 VLKRGTTDVYVFERL

-76 MYYKRVARSKDANP
+76 MYYKRVAKSKDANP

-98 SLKANGKFS
+98 TLKANGKFS

-205 AELLKGDVNTK
+205 AELLNGDVNTK

-237 YFEGDYDKSENGI
+237 YFEGDYDKSASGI

-269 VSVPFNNNEYSTGH
+269 VSAPFNNNEYSTGH

-290 KTLYF
+290 NTLYF

-311 AINND
+311 AINSD

-344 TLYFSSDGH
+344 TLYFSSNGH

-363 AEAQGDGFGVVTNLG
+363 AEAQGDGFDVVNNLG
-378 KGVNSTADDFAYKYD
+378 KGVNSSADDFAYKYD
-393 PTTQSGYVSSNREGE
+393 PTSQSGYVSSNRE

-430 AVLVTNQNTNA
+430 AVLVINENTNA

-457 LSTKTSNIDG
+457 LSSKTSNVDG

-480 LQAVL
+480 VQGVL
-485 ADYESG
+485 ADFESN
-491 VAKVASANDQKV
+491 ASKVAPANDQKV

-524 PILFDFDKSNI
+524 PILFDLDKSNI
-535 KPQAAFE
+535 KAQAAFE

-557 IAVGS
+557 IAVGA

-573 LSLSEAR
+573 LRLSEAR

-601 GFGET
+601 GYGES

-614 TCSEAEHQLNRR
+614 NCSEAEHQLNRR
-626 SEFTIVKK
+626 SEFTIVNR

>member
-1 MKKIYTILLLIV
+1 MKKIYTILLLIA

-47 VLKRGTTDAYVFERL
+47 VLKRGTTDVYVFERL

-76 MYYKRVARSKDANP
+76 MYYKRVAKSKDANP

-98 SLKANGKFS
+98 TLKANGKFS

-205 AELLKGDVNTK
+205 AELLNGDVNTK

-237 YFEGDYDKSENGI
+237 YFEGDYDKSASGI

-269 VSVPFNNNEYSTGH
+269 VSAPFNNNEYSTGH

-290 KTLYF
+290 NTLYF

-311 AINND
+311 AINSD
-316 GSLGTPKRLGDNI
+316 GSLGTPERLGDNI

-344 TLYFSSDGH
+344 TLYFSSNGH

-363 AEAQGDGFGVVTNLG
+363 AEAQGDGFGVVNNLG
-378 KGVNSTADDFAYKYD
+378 KGVNSSADDFAYKYD
-393 PTTQSGYVSSNREGE
+393 PTSQSGYVSSNRE

-430 AVLVTNQNTNA
+430 AVLVINENTNA

-457 LSTKTSNIDG
+457 LSSKTSNVDG

-480 LQAVL
+480 VQGVL
-485 ADYESG
+485 ADFESN
-491 VAKVASANDQKV
+491 ASKVAPANDQKV

-524 PILFDFDKSNI
+524 PILFDLDKSNI
-535 KPQAAFE
+535 KAQAAFE

-557 IAVGS
+557 IAVGA

-573 LSLSEAR
+573 LTLSEAR

-601 GFGET
+601 GYGES

-626 SEFTIVKK
+626 SEFTIVNR

>member
-1 MKKIYTILLLIV
+1 MKKIYTILLLIA

-47 VLKRGTTDAYVFERL
+47 VLKRGTTDVYVFERL

-76 MYYKRVARSKDANP
+76 MYYKRVAKSKDANP

-98 SLKANGKFS
+98 TLKANGKFS

-205 AELLKGDVNTK
+205 AELLNGDVNTK

-237 YFEGDYDKSENGI
+237 YFEGDYDKSANGI

-261 DGKGWSGV
+261 DGKGWSAV
-269 VSVPFNNNEYSTGH
+269 VSAPFNNNEYSTGH

-290 KTLYF
+290 NTLYF

-311 AINND
+311 AINSD
-316 GSLGTPKRLGDNI
+316 GSLGTPERLGDNI
-329 NTEGKELFPYLDSNG
+329 NTEGKELFPYIDSNG
-344 TLYFSSDGH
+344 TLYFSSNGH

-363 AEAQGDGFGVVTNLG
+363 AEAQGDGFGVVNNLG
-378 KGVNSTADDFAYKYD
+378 KGVNSSADDFAYKYD
-393 PTTQSGYVSSNREGE
+393 PTSQSGYVSSNRE

-430 AVLVTNQNTNA
+430 AVLVINENTNA

-457 LSTKTSNIDG
+457 LSSKTSNVDG

-480 LQAVL
+480 VQGVL
-485 ADYESG
+485 ADFESN
-491 VAKVASANDQKV
+491 ASKVAPANDQKV

-524 PILFDFDKSNI
+524 PILFDLDKSNI
-535 KPQAAFE
+535 KAQAAFE

-573 LSLSEAR
+573 LTLSEAR

-601 GFGET
+601 GYGES

-626 SEFTIVKK
+626 SEFTIVNR

>member
-1 MKKIYTILLLIV
+1 MKKIYTILLLIA

-47 VLKRGTTDAYVFERL
+47 VLKRGTTDVYVFERL

-76 MYYKRVARSKDANP
+76 MYYKRVAKSKDANP

-98 SLKANGKFS
+98 TLKANGKFS

-205 AELLKGDVNTK
+205 AELLNGDVNTK

-237 YFEGDYDKSENGI
+237 YFEGDYDKSASGI

-269 VSVPFNNNEYSTGH
+269 VSAPFNNNEYSTGH

-290 KTLYF
+290 NTLYF

-311 AINND
+311 AINSD
-316 GSLGTPKRLGDNI
+316 GSLGTPERLGDNI
-329 NTEGKELFPYLDSNG
+329 NTEGKELFPYIDSNG
-344 TLYFSSDGH
+344 TLYFSSNGH

-363 AEAQGDGFGVVTNLG
+363 AEAQGDGFGVVNNLG
-378 KGVNSTADDFAYKYD
+378 KGVNSSADDFAYKYD
-393 PTTQSGYVSSNREGE
+393 PTSQSGYVSSNRE

-430 AVLVTNQNTNA
+430 AVLVINENTNA
-441 AVAGARVD
+441 VVAGARVD

-457 LSTKTSNIDG
+457 LSSKTSNVDG

-480 LQAVL
+480 VQGVL
-485 ADYESG
+485 ADFESN
-491 VAKVASANDQKV
+491 ASKVAPANDQKV

-524 PILFDFDKSNI
+524 PILFDLDKSNI
-535 KPQAAFE
+535 KAQAAFE
-542 LDKVVSV
+542 LDKVVAV

-557 IAVGS
+557 IAVGA

-573 LSLSEAR
+573 LRLSEAR

-601 GFGET
+601 GYGES

-614 TCSEAEHQLNRR
+614 TCSEADHQLNRR
-626 SEFTIVKK
+626 SEFTIVNR

>member
-1 MKKIYTILLLIV
+1 MKKIYTILLLIA

-20 AQNSKTKKADNLYD
+20 AQNSKTKKADKLYD

-47 VLKRGTTDAYVFERL
+47 VLKRGTTDDYVFERL

-76 MYYKRVARSKDANP
+76 MYYKRVAKSKDANP

-98 SLKANGKFS
+98 TLKANGKFS

-205 AELLKGDVNTK
+205 AELLNGDVNTK

-237 YFEGDYDKSENGI
+237 YFEGDYDKSANGI

-269 VSVPFNNNEYSTGH
+269 VSAPFNNNEYSTGH

-316 GSLGTPKRLGDNI
+316 GSLGTPERLADNI
-329 NTEGKELFPYLDSNG
+329 NTEGKELFPYVDSNG
-344 TLYFSSDGH
+344 TLYFSSNGH

-363 AEAQGDGFGVVTNLG
+363 AEAQGSSFGVVNNLG
-378 KGVNSTADDFAYKYD
+378 NGVNSPADDFAYKYD
-393 PTTQSGYVSSNREGE
+393 PTTQSGYVSSNREG
-408 GGMGSD
+408 GMGSD

-419 EAVEIPCEVTI
+419 AAVEIPCEVTI

-457 LSTKTSNIDG
+457 LSTKTSNVDG
-467 MVSFKAACDQAHE
+467 MVSFKAACDQPHE

-485 ADYESG
+485 ADYESNAG
-491 VAKVASANDQKV
+491 KVASANDQKV
-503 SATIAL
+503 SVTIAL

-524 PILFDFDKSNI
+524 PILFDLDKSNI

-542 LDKVVSV
+542 LDKIVAV
-549 MNKYPEMV
+549 MNKYPEMI
-557 IAVGS
+557 IAVGA

-573 LSLSEAR
+573 LTLSEAR

-601 GFGET
+601 GYGES
-606 QPKVSCGD
+606 QPKVSCGAN
-614 TCSEAEHQLNRR
+614 CSEAEHQLNRR
-626 SEFTIVKK
+626 SEFIIVKK

>member
-1 MKKIYTILLLIV
+1 MKKIYTILLLIA

-47 VLKRGTTDAYVFERL
+47 VLKRGTTDVYVFERL

-76 MYYKRVARSKDANP
+76 MYYKRVAKSKDANP

-98 SLKANGKFS
+98 TLKANGKFS

-205 AELLKGDVNTK
+205 AELLNGDVNTK

-237 YFEGDYDKSENGI
+237 YFEGDYDKSANGI

-269 VSVPFNNNEYSTGH
+269 VSAPFNNNEYSTGH

-290 KTLYF
+290 NTLYF

-311 AINND
+311 AINSD

-344 TLYFSSDGH
+344 TLYFSSNGH

-363 AEAQGDGFGVVTNLG
+363 AEAQGDGFDVVNNLG
-378 KGVNSTADDFAYKYD
+378 KGVNSSADDFAYKYD
-393 PTTQSGYVSSNREGE
+393 PTSQSGYVSSNRE

-430 AVLVTNQNTNA
+430 AVLVINENTNA

-457 LSTKTSNIDG
+457 LSTKTSNVDG

-480 LQAVL
+480 VQGVL
-485 ADYESG
+485 ADFESN
-491 VAKVASANDQKV
+491 ASKVAPANDQKV

-524 PILFDFDKSNI
+524 PILFDLDKSNI
-535 KPQAAFE
+535 KAQAAFE

-557 IAVGS
+557 IAVGA

-573 LSLSEAR
+573 LRLSEAR

-592 ISGKRISGK
+592 INAKRISGK
-601 GFGET
+601 GYGES

-626 SEFTIVKK
+626 SEFTIVNR